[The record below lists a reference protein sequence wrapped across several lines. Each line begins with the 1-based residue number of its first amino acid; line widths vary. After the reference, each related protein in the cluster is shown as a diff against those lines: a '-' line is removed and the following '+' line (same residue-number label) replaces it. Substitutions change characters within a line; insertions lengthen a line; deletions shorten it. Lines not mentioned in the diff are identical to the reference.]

1 MSISFVRLVQVH
13 VHGTVFAEQEWQSME
28 LYRIRSQG
36 GGAMFEKF
44 SEKFRR
50 ADGELVVLDIHTT
63 SPATERPSIVR
74 NGVRSE
80 NGDGNNIVNGEM
92 FERARRIFYRGKI
105 NSNRAT
111 A

>member
-1 MSISFVRLVQVH
+1 
-13 VHGTVFAEQEWQSME
+13 
-28 LYRIRSQG
+28 
-36 GGAMFEKF
+36 MFQKF

-50 ADGELVVLDIHTT
+50 ADSKLVVLDIHTT
-63 SPATERPSIVR
+63 SPATESPSIVR
-74 NGVRSE
+74 NGLRSGT
-80 NGDGNNIVNGEM
+80 GDGSHVVNGEM

>member
-1 MSISFVRLVQVH
+1 
-13 VHGTVFAEQEWQSME
+13 
-28 LYRIRSQG
+28 
-36 GGAMFEKF
+36 MFEKF
-44 SEKFRR
+44 SEKLRM
-50 ADGELVVLDIHTT
+50 ADGKLVVLDIHTT

-74 NGVRSE
+74 NGVRSGTG
-80 NGDGNNIVNGEM
+80 NGNNIVNGEM

>member
-1 MSISFVRLVQVH
+1 
-13 VHGTVFAEQEWQSME
+13 
-28 LYRIRSQG
+28 
-36 GGAMFEKF
+36 MFQKF

-63 SPATERPSIVR
+63 SPAMERPSIVR
-74 NGVRSE
+74 NGVRSRISQ
-80 NGDGNNIVNGEM
+80 GTTIVKGEM

-105 NSNRAT
+105 NSDRAT